1 MMRIKPLALRTVT
14 RRLRIA
20 VALVA
25 AVLFAVVPAVQ
36 AYCGIELPAGG
47 PATWQAAHQ
56 ASYAAETGDAEH
68 RTSCCDAFPDAA
80 IDDRASPKDATS
92 LAGKLPVF
100 SFTLSRGTTAA
111 VFAALPRRTWYDLP
125 PPEPMF
131 RRLPR
136 LLL

>member
-1 MMRIKPLALRTVT
+1 MRVKPLALRTAS
-14 RRLRIA
+14 RRLRIG
-20 VALVA
+20 VALAA

-36 AYCGIELPAGG
+36 AYCGIELPVGV
-47 PATWQAAHQ
+47 PATWQAADQ

-68 RTSCCDAFPDAA
+68 RTACCDAFPDAA
-80 IDDRASPKDATS
+80 IDDRASPQDAIS
-92 LAGKLPVF
+92 LAGKFPAF
-100 SFTLSRGTTAA
+100 SFAVSRGTTAA